1 MALGVHGW
9 IALLSALMGVLGAS
23 LLYLASPQQQWR
35 AAGPWPTRWRWLPGG
50 ACLVLS
56 LALLLPLMGS
66 GAAVF
71 AWLTLAMLV
80 GTAAPFLGAWRARR
94 RQRAHRA

>member
-1 MALGVHGW
+1 MIAVGVQGAIALVSALLGALGT
-9 IALLSALMGVLGAS
+9 M
-23 LLYLASPQQQWR
+23 LLYVASPQQRWR
-35 AAGPWPTRWRWLPGG
+35 AAGPWPARRRWLPGG

-94 RQRAHRA
+94 REAR